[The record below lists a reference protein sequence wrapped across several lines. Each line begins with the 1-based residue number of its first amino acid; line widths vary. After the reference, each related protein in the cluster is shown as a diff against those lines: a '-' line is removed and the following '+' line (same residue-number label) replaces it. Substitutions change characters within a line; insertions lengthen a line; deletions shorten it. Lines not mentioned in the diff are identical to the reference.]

1 MGAKEDKRKQNRE
14 GWLPWLENLEKMR
27 AEALQMG
34 GEERIERLVHQRGRL
49 DARQRIERL
58 FDPGTFVEIG
68 QLVGSLEKIPGDAFV
83 CGAGKIHGRPAMG
96 GVEDF
101 SVMGGSIGS
110 GGSSKRYR
118 LAELAKQE
126 KVPLVTMLDG
136 AGHRL
141 TDTGGGGR
149 APNDLLAMA
158 DLSGHVPMV
167 CLILGASAGHSALA
181 APLSDFVIM
190 AEYSSMFT
198 GGPPLVKA
206 AIGEDVTKEELGGY
220 RVCTEIA
227 GSAHNVAK
235 DDAAC
240 IQMARDYL
248 SYFPLHAGGTL
259 PTRGGGDTG
268 PRRVEEI
275 LEIIPTNDRQPY
287 KMHEVIRLIVDD
299 GTYFEYQPRYGRPLI
314 CALAYLGGRVVAIV
328 ANNPSVGA
336 GALDSAAAIKAA
348 DFLTMLGHYGHPV
361 IFLTDNPGVLAGT
374 RAEREGILKWGGKM
388 FHAER
393 RLTNP
398 KINVLMRKGFGFGL
412 VNMAGTP
419 FDNQTQT
426 YSFPSMNLAAMPAG
440 SGGKSAKLDEETQ
453 AQVEAEQKS
462 GPYRMANRMGVDDV
476 IDPRELRN
484 ALLNGLMLT
493 EGRED

>member
-1 MGAKEDKRKQNRE
+1 MGAKEDKRKQNQE
-14 GWLPWLENLEKMR
+14 GWLPWLANLEQMR
-27 AEALQMG
+27 GEALKMG
-34 GEERIERLVHQRGRL
+34 GAERIERLVYARGRM

-58 FDPGTFVEIG
+58 FDPGSFVEIG
-68 QLVGSLEKIPGDAFV
+68 QLVGSLEKIPGDAYV
-83 CGAGKIHGRPAMG
+83 CGMGKIHGRPALG

-110 GGSSKRYR
+110 GGSAKRYR
-118 LAELAKQE
+118 IAELAKRE
-126 KVPLVTMLDG
+126 RVPLVTMLDG

-167 CLILGASAGHSALA
+167 CLILGAAAGHSALA

-206 AIGEDVTKEELGGY
+206 AIGEEVTKEELGGVK
-220 RVCTEIA
+220 VCAEIA
-227 GSAHNVAK
+227 GSAHNVAA
-235 DDAAC
+235 DDGAA
-240 IQMARDYL
+240 IDLARAYL
-248 SYFPLHAGGTL
+248 SYFPLHAGGEL
-259 PTRGGGDTG
+259 PTRAGADTG
-268 PRRVEEI
+268 PRRIDEI

-287 KMHEVIRLIVDD
+287 KMHKVIELLVDEGD
-299 GTYFEYQPRYGRPLI
+299 YLEYQPGYGRSLI
-314 CALAYLGGRVVAIV
+314 TGLAYLGGRVVAIV

-336 GALDSAAAIKAA
+336 GALDSPAAIKAA
-348 DFLTMLGHYGHPV
+348 DFLNMVGLYGHPV

-374 RAEREGILKWGGKM
+374 RAEREGILKWGGRM

-393 RLTNP
+393 RLKNP
-398 KINVLMRKGFGFGL
+398 KINVLIRKGFGFGL

-419 FDNQTQT
+419 FDNQTAT
-426 YSFPSMNLAAMPAG
+426 YSFPSMNLAAMPAA
-440 SGGKSAKLDEETQ
+440 SGGKSAKLGAEAQ
-453 AQVEAEQKS
+453 AQVEQEQRS
-462 GPYRMANRMGVDDV
+462 GPYRMANGLGVDDV
-476 IDPRELRN
+476 IDPRDLRN
-484 ALLNGLMLT
+484 VLLHSLMLT
-493 EGRED
+493 EGREE